1 MTRPIWP
8 DHDPTKQSIR
18 SWSTLFEV
26 QATACRLPISLWLSY
41 FASLLKGVYQN
52 AASMY
57 LSLHPR
63 ASYAQL
69 RDHLIDSLD
78 RSADMSAEL
87 AFNTQ
92 ERHAG
97 EDLMVYASEL
107 NILAY
112 TAYGQTEGCSR
123 AMVDKLVLNVF
134 K

>member
-1 MTRPIWP
+1 
-8 DHDPTKQSIR
+8 
-18 SWSTLFEV
+18 
-26 QATACRLPISLWLSY
+26 
-41 FASLLKGVYQN
+41 
-52 AASMY
+52 MY